1 MICADSTVLS
11 AGSATSSR
19 VLGLLSCDLLLL
31 TLDFVFLVDNILAV
45 SKVNVDLFESGTV
58 FHVDPWVL
66 EDISHL
72 RAGGWVELQE
82 TSDQIFEFF
91 REISRA
97 VGLILGVSLPEEIGT
112 VGTDQSVEGI
122 GGLSSCEGWVL
133 GEHNEKND
141 GCSEEINGG
150 SDVRASCVD
159 LR

>member
-11 AGSATSSR
+11 AGSATSSG

-45 SKVNVDLFESGTV
+45 SKVNVDLFKSGTV
-58 FHVDPWVL
+58 FHVDPRVF

-82 TSDQIFEFF
+82 ASDQIFEFF
-91 REISRA
+91 REISRT

-122 GGLSSCEGWVL
+122 GRLSSCEGWVL

-141 GCSEEINGG
+141 GCSEEIN
-150 SDVRASCVD
+150 
-159 LR
+159 